1 MAFGKAKPSAEK
13 QKKERRRAD
22 GGPVSFALSCQ
33 HHGGVLCVSPNLAVV
48 GLSFQLGERA
58 GNIAH
63 SPMLRDLAVTNAEN
77 IT

>member
-1 MAFGKAKPSAEK
+1 MP
-13 QKKERRRAD
+13 
-22 GGPVSFALSCQ
+22 
-33 HHGGVLCVSPNLAVV
+33 CVSPNLPVV

-77 IT
+77 IAGREAQGFSGRGHAKVLTSMSP